1 MLHLNNTL
9 ISLLLY
15 VKPLNYNEMK
25 FFKTLFLLL
34 LSGIQLTVLAQ
45 NNNNLY
51 GVMRTPGVGT
61 NTAAG
66 TIRLGKLDLGS
77 GVLTP
82 VSPNSLASIISATGA
97 ALDPI
102 TQTYFFQTQTDFV
115 SVNMLDGL
123 PSAQNAMTNPIAPSY
138 FDNYRFNTS
147 DSTIYGLA
155 RRSTSTGIGQ
165 VNGELYLASI
175 DPNTGVI
182 TQISPQSVG
191 QMYAVQ
197 GCAINPHEMVYYYSN
212 QGKIIGLDLYNGQVF
227 SNQTITFPE
236 GGMYFD
242 NYTYNCADTT
252 IYGIIR
258 TNTTIPIE
266 CYLGKINPQT
276 GVATRVSQ
284 QPLPYNSYTINGS
297 STVDPI
303 NGVYYFSALLPQ
315 GGYAVAGISVTTG
328 LVVFEQLITPQ
339 GAASSALYFDLLR
352 HPTDCYQAEPERL
365 NPNGGSASLNNVNKS
380 KLKVTPNPF
389 DQQLNIVASSSIQTL
404 ILRDAQGKI
413 HQQMNPAVLE
423 VQLETASLASGIY
436 FLELHTVNGV
446 EIVKVV
452 K

>member
-1 MLHLNNTL
+1 MKLN
-9 ISLLLY
+9 
-15 VKPLNYNEMK
+15 
-25 FFKTLFLLL
+25 KTLLALLFG
-34 LSGIQLTVLAQ
+34 SMQLAAFAQ
-45 NNNNLY
+45 NNYVY

-61 NTAAG
+61 NVAAG
-66 TIRLGKLDLGS
+66 TIRLGKLDVSS
-77 GVLTP
+77 GALTP
-82 VSPNSLASIISATGA
+82 VSPNSLASVVSATGA
-97 ALDPI
+97 ALDPV

-165 VNGELYLASI
+165 ANGELYLATI

-236 GGMYFD
+236 GGLYFD

-258 TNTTIPIE
+258 TTTTIPNV

-276 GVATRVSQ
+276 GVATRVSL

-303 NGVYYFSALLPQ
+303 NGVYYFSVLLPQ

-339 GAASSALYFDLLR
+339 GAASNALYFDLLR
-352 HPTDCYQAEPERL
+352 HPGDCFEATPTRV
-365 NPNGGSASLNNVNKS
+365 NPNNNGAGLANASKSA
-380 KLKVTPNPF
+380 LKVAPNPF
-389 DQQLNIVASSSIQTL
+389 EQQFTISAAEL
-404 ILRDAQGKI
+404 IEAITLRDAQGKVVL
-413 HQQMNPAVLE
+413 QQQANSNQLE
-423 VQLETASLASGIY
+423 VETASLQSGVY
-436 FLELHTVNGV
+436 FLEVLTTNGI
-446 EIVKVV
+446 ELVKVV

>member
-1 MLHLNNTL
+1 MKLN
-9 ISLLLY
+9 
-15 VKPLNYNEMK
+15 
-25 FFKTLFLLL
+25 KTLLALLFG
-34 LSGIQLTVLAQ
+34 SMQLAAFAQ
-45 NNNNLY
+45 NNYVY

-66 TIRLGKLDLGS
+66 TIRLGKLDVGN

-82 VSPNSLASIISATGA
+82 VSPSSLASVISATGA
-97 ALDPI
+97 ALDPV

-115 SVNMLDGL
+115 GVNMLDGL
-123 PSAQNAMTNPIAPSY
+123 PSAQNAMSNPIAPSY

-165 VNGELYLASI
+165 VNGELYLATI

-191 QMYAVQ
+191 QTFAVQ

-212 QGKIIGLDLYNGQVF
+212 QGKIIGLDLYNGQVY

-258 TNTTIPIE
+258 TNTAIPIE

-284 QPLPYNSYTINGS
+284 QPLPYSSYTINGS
-297 STVDPI
+297 STIDPI
-303 NGVYYFSALLPQ
+303 NGVYYFSVLLPQ

-339 GAASSALYFDLLR
+339 GAASNALYFDLLR
-352 HPTDCYQAEPERL
+352 HPGDCFEATPTRV
-365 NPNGGSASLNNVNKS
+365 NPNNSAGLANTGKS
-380 KLKVTPNPF
+380 ALKVAPNPF
-389 DQQLNIVASSSIQTL
+389 EQQFSVTATEQILAIT
-404 ILRDAQGKI
+404 LRDAQGKVVL
-413 HQQMNPAVLE
+413 QQVANSNLVNVETAHLQSGVYFLE
-423 VQLETASLASGIY
+423 VQTTS
-436 FLELHTVNGV
+436 GV
-446 EIVKVV
+446 ELVKVV

>member
-1 MLHLNNTL
+1 MKLKITLLVLLFGSVHLAA
-9 ISLLLY
+9 
-15 VKPLNYNEMK
+15 
-25 FFKTLFLLL
+25 F
-34 LSGIQLTVLAQ
+34 AQ
-45 NNNNLY
+45 NNYVY

-66 TIRLGKLDLGS
+66 TIRLGKLDVSS
-77 GVLTP
+77 GDLTS
-82 VSPNSLASIISATGA
+82 VSPSSLASIISATGA

-123 PSAQNAMTNPIAPSY
+123 PSAQNAMSNPIAPSY

-165 VNGELYLASI
+165 VNGELYLATI

-212 QGKIIGLDLYNGQVF
+212 QGKIIGLDLYNGQVY
-227 SNQTITFPE
+227 SEQTITFPE
-236 GGMYFD
+236 GGLYFD

-258 TNTTIPIE
+258 ATTTVPIE
-266 CYLGKINPQT
+266 CYLGKIDPQT

-297 STVDPI
+297 STIDPI
-303 NGVYYFSALLPQ
+303 NGVYYFSGLLPQ
-315 GGYAVAGISVTTG
+315 GGYAVVGVSVTTG
-328 LVVFEQLITPQ
+328 LVVFEQLITPL
-339 GAASSALYFDLLR
+339 GAASNSLYFDLLR
-352 HPTDCYQAEPERL
+352 HPGDCFEATPTRV
-365 NPNGGSASLNNVNKS
+365 NPNNNGAGLTSASKS
-380 KLKVTPNPF
+380 VLKVAPNPF
-389 DQQLNIVASSSIQTL
+389 EQQFTISATEL
-404 ILRDAQGKI
+404 IEAITLRDAQGKVVL
-413 HQQMNPAVLE
+413 QQAANSNKVEVETATLQSGVYFLE
-423 VQLETASLASGIY
+423 VQTIS
-436 FLELHTVNGV
+436 GV
-446 EIVKVV
+446 ELVKVV